1 MRDYLDI
8 GETTPW
14 GENCVQVDPNK
25 DYMPAM
31 RAEANRF
38 KDMLNKRFAKLIEAT
53 GIYFRI
59 ASNPHD
65 FGSYLSL
72 RICFDDNDE
81 KQINAAYFIEEN
93 MPATWDDDYVF
104 DWPVKKA
111 LRKEEQL

>member
-8 GETTPW
+8 ETSPYE
-14 GENCVQVDPNK
+14 ENGVQVSSSC

-38 KDMLNKRFAKLIEAT
+38 KAMLENRFAKLIEST

-104 DWPVKKA
+104 DWPTKKI
-111 LRKEEQL
+111 LRKEE